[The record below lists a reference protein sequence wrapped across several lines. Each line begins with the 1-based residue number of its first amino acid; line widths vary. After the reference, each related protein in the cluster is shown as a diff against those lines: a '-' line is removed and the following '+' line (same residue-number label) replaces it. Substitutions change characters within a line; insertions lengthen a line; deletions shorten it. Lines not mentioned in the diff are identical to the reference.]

1 MVVSYNIVTL
11 FVPQVDGIK
20 GFALILTL
28 QHHSLIPGYVIGY
41 MHGTLLG
48 VTKTLLMLWFSP
60 SKHNKGKD
68 FFIGDQVCLN
78 FNFNKVRYMYLFH
91 VLK

>member
-11 FVPQVDGIK
+11 FVPQVNGIK

-28 QHHSLIPGYVIGY
+28 QHHSIIPGYVVDY

-48 VTKTLLMLWFSP
+48 VTKTLLRV
-60 SKHNKGKD
+60 N
-68 FFIGDQVCLN
+68 VTN
-78 FNFNKVRYMYLFH
+78 FQPGRAIAKNQKI
-91 VLK
+91 